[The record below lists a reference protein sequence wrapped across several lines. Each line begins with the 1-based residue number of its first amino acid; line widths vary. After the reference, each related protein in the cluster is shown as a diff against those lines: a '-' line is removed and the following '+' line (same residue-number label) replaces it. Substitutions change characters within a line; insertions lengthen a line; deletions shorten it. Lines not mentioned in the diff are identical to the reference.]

1 MGAVRAAT
9 WLFLLAT
16 VSLGSPARSLAVESF
31 LPWIKPE
38 QRRIHVRHPSQLPH
52 IALPETP
59 RPPTVSD
66 LQWEAPE
73 RNLSL
78 DEAIRVAHNNSEVI
92 RVLAGVTAVR
102 SGSTIYDAAISN
114 AEIDVAQGRLILSC
128 QPKIFGIDGSRL
140 LLLPI
145 PMIH

>member
-16 VSLGSPARSLAVESF
+16 VSLVSPVRSLAVESF

-38 QRRIHVRHPSQLPH
+38 QRKIHVRHPSQLPH
-52 IALPETP
+52 IGLPETP

-78 DEAIRVAHNNSEVI
+78 DEAIRDIERAV
-92 RVLAGVTAVR
+92 VLYHQHDPDPDRLAQLR
-102 SGSTIYDAAISN
+102 ELR
-114 AEIDVAQGRLILSC
+114 AELVDLRRHAN
-128 QPKIFGIDGSRL
+128 D
-140 LLLPI
+140 
-145 PMIH
+145 